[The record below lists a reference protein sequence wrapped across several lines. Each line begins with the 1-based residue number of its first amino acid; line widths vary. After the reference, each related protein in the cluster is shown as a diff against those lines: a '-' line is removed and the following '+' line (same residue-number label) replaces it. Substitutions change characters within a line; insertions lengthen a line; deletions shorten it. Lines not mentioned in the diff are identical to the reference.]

1 MLLRNNRCY
10 ERPSMNYE
18 QNTTMSME
26 GVMPDA
32 MPMPE
37 AGMNACP
44 MQASCP
50 PVYEC
55 PQERVCH
62 RQTVIEVPHIVPVNT
77 RIINHQIYHH
87 TYSPCFTACEE
98 TEISNVYDNK
108 CCL

>member
-18 QNTTMSME
+18 QTTSMSME
-26 GVMPDA
+26 SAMPEA

-37 AGMNACP
+37 VGMGMCP
-44 MQASCP
+44 TGAACP